1 MVVILESNND
11 LGNGVQHLEKPDH
24 MNSGIRSQE
33 QGTDQVQ
40 GDCEQCAKEGKGW
53 KLGHR

>member
-1 MVVILESNND
+1 MVVILESNSD

-33 QGTDQVQ
+33 QGTDQAQ
-40 GDCEQCAKEGKGW
+40 GDCEQCAKEGTGW